1 MMGAFDPRARVL
13 FYLCFTTTVLLTQD
27 WRVLAGLAAL
37 GVLIFLAARV
47 SRARSKRVII
57 GALVFLSITSLLSLL
72 FRTRIEAAQQALR
85 GIAMTASALAIMLTF
100 DASQLGVT
108 FKRLGLPD
116 RFAYLLDLTLRFI
129 PTLTQDFTVTRD
141 AQRARGL
148 ELETRQRGIKG
159 LVDNVR
165 RTVPLMVPV
174 IVRAVLDA
182 EDRANAMD
190 MRAFGTQPRTWVMQL
205 RYRAVD
211 FFVIA
216 LGLAGLAAAIWWR
229 IR

>member
-1 MMGAFDPRARVL
+1 MQSLDPRARVV
-13 FYLCFTTTVLLTQD
+13 FYLCFTTAVLVTQD
-27 WRVLAGLAAL
+27 WRVLAALSGL

-47 SRARSKRVII
+47 SWARSKRVII
-57 GALVFLSITSLLSLL
+57 GALIFLSITTLLSLL
-72 FRTRIEAAQQALR
+72 SRTRLEAALQALR
-85 GIAMTASALAIMLTF
+85 GIAMTTSALAIMLTF
-100 DASQLGVT
+100 DAAQLGVT
-108 FKRLGLPD
+108 FKQLGLPD

-148 ELETRQRGIKG
+148 ELESRQRGIKG
-159 LVDNVR
+159 FIDNVR

-190 MRAFGTQPRTWVMQL
+190 MRAFGTQPRTWLLQL
-205 RYRAVD
+205 RYRAID
-211 FFVIA
+211 YFVIA

-229 IR
+229 MR